1 MSNDQDRSQI
11 VFRVAASPRA
21 TLFMVAIIGLLL
33 AVGMFVPQ
41 QIAYEDIA
49 SSYSASWAQ
58 VFRAL
63 DLHRIG
69 SSWLLQGSAVLLVL
83 NLLARLLASQ
93 IPGHTRSIP
102 VGGQRLEGPNGR
114 PDDML
119 KSAFPRARVQL
130 VSPGLAEGRLGMAA
144 VGLALLGVGLLI
156 LGGAYAMAVRSGTLG
171 KVEMVT
177 GSDKAATSRFVGFR
191 LDKDVW
197 LPWEPPFQMR
207 CAPTSDA
214 TMLGERQC
222 LMNYEGKAHQATLT
236 PGRDLEFMD
245 LRLTMVGLN
254 RVTGVGGFDVMV
266 EREGKRNTQTASV
279 GSPLDISEGGKLMAT
294 VLPTGNAPG
303 DPVGIVP
310 VGDIPTNVLSGI
322 KISARPRTMITLRVA
337 SVSHVL
343 WVWVGLGVL
352 GLAIFLALVLPSY
365 RIVLRRA
372 EDGWTVHIFGVGLL
386 AKDASVLETLT
397 TELKRRGSA

>member
-1 MSNDQDRSQI
+1 MSNEQDRSQI

-21 TLFMVAIIGLLL
+21 TLFMIAVIGLLL

-41 QIAYEDIA
+41 QIAYEDVA
-49 SSYSASWAQ
+49 SSYSASWSQ

-69 SSWLLQGSAVLLVL
+69 SSWLLQGSVVLLVL

-102 VGGQRLEGPNGR
+102 AGGETLKGPNGR

-130 VSPGLAEGRLGMAA
+130 VSPGLAEGRLGLAA

-156 LGGAYAMAVRSGTLG
+156 LGGAYAMAMRSGTLG
-171 KVEMVT
+171 KVELVT
-177 GSDKAATSRFVGFR
+177 GSDKAATSRFVGYR

-197 LPWEPPFQMR
+197 LPWKPPFQMR
-207 CAPTSDA
+207 CAVTADA

-222 LMNYEGKAHQATLT
+222 LIDYEGKAHQATLT

-254 RVTGVGGFDVMV
+254 RVTGVGGFDVVV
-266 EREGKRNTQTASV
+266 ERDGKRNTQTGAV
-279 GSPLDISEGGKLMAT
+279 GSPLDVIEGGELMAT
-294 VLPTGNAPG
+294 ILPTGNAPG

-310 VGDIPTNVLSGI
+310 GGDVPTSVLSGM
-322 KISARPRTMITLRVA
+322 KVSTRPRTMITLRVA

-343 WVWVGLGVL
+343 WVWIGLSVL
-352 GLAIFLALVLPSY
+352 GLALFLALVLPSY

-372 EDGWTVHIFGVGLL
+372 EDGWTVNVDGVGLL
-386 AKDASVLETLT
+386 AKDAMVLEALA
-397 TELKRRGSA
+397 TELNRRASA